1 MKQLKSLR
9 LKILLGFSAVL
20 VLFVV
25 MSVFI
30 YTQVNVF
37 NGSVKQIVTSD
48 VTKLIIDEK
57 LSGNIQKRIALVRGY
72 IIFGDPDYKKRFLE
86 TTEESKAFQEQLLAI
101 TTSQEAKDLVAKSV
115 QWRQV
120 IEQKLFPAYDSGNK
134 ELAIQILKDEV
145 TSKGREI
152 DEGFN
157 KLALTRESE
166 IHELGS
172 VLLSSGDRLEL
183 NIGTLSIIAI
193 IIGVILA
200 LFIANQIV
208 SPIIKV
214 VSRMKSISAG
224 NLTEDIMITNVK
236 DEIGQLVHASN
247 DMAESLRDII
257 VQVRINSE
265 QVAAAAE
272 DLTTSAEQTSHAT
285 EMISITMQDIASS
298 TEKEVQSAEETLE
311 TVSEIS
317 DRVQQIARNAHSVTD
332 AAMEA
337 AEKAAQGGGAIE
349 TVGKQMS
356 AIHQTVNGLS
366 KNIKGLGER
375 SHEIGQ
381 IIEVMAGISMQT
393 NLLALNAAIEAARA
407 GEQGRGFSIVANEVR
422 KLAEQSANSA
432 ERISQLIGMIQ
443 EEAAKAVQSVEFTTK
458 EVAVG
463 IEVVNMAGESF
474 EHIETAI
481 HEVSTQ
487 IQEVSSAVLHA
498 ASGTEQ
504 LVHAM
509 QFISEAS
516 GNIAAG
522 TQEASASAEEQLASM
537 EDISSS
543 AANLSTIAEELHV
556 IIRQFKV

>member
-1 MKQLKSLR
+1 MKKLKSLR

-37 NGSVKQIVTSD
+37 NGSVKQIVTND
-48 VTKLIIDEK
+48 VTKLVIDEK

-72 IIFGDPDYKKRFLE
+72 VLFGDPDYKKRFLE
-86 TTEESKAFQEQLLAI
+86 TTEESKEYQEKLLTI
-101 TTSQEAKDLVAKSV
+101 TTSQEAKDLIAKSV
-115 QWRQV
+115 QWRQLV
-120 IEQKLFPAYDSGNK
+120 EQKLFPAYDSGNK
-134 ELAIQILKDEV
+134 DLATQILKNEV
-145 TSKGREI
+145 TSTGREI

-166 IHELGS
+166 IQELGS
-172 VLLSSGDRLEL
+172 ALLSSGDSLQLKIE
-183 NIGTLSIIAI
+183 TLSIIAI
-193 IIGVILA
+193 VVGIILA
-200 LFIANQIV
+200 LLIANQIV
-208 SPIIKV
+208 APLIKIV
-214 VSRMKSISAG
+214 ARMKSIAEG
-224 NLTEDIMITNVK
+224 NLTEDKMITNVK
-236 DEIGQLVHASN
+236 DEVGQLVHASN
-247 DMAESLRDII
+247 EMVESLRDII

-272 DLTTSAEQTSHAT
+272 ELTTSAEQTSHAT
-285 EMISITMQDIASS
+285 EQISITMQDIASS

-311 TVSEIS
+311 TVSKIS
-317 DRVQQIARNAHSVTD
+317 DSVQQIARNAHSVKD
-332 AAMEA
+332 VAMEA
-337 AEKAAQGGGAIE
+337 AEKAAQGGSAIQ
-349 TVGKQMS
+349 TAGKQMD

-366 KNIKGLGER
+366 TNIKGLGER
-375 SHEIGQ
+375 SQEIGQ

-407 GEQGRGFSIVANEVR
+407 GEQGRGFAIVANEVR

-432 ERISQLIGMIQ
+432 ERISQLIGLIQ
-443 EEAAKAVQSVEFTTK
+443 EEAVKAVQSVEFTTK
-458 EVAVG
+458 EVAIG
-463 IEVVNMAGESF
+463 IEVVNTAGESF

-481 HEVSTQ
+481 NEVSTQ
-487 IQEVSSAVLHA
+487 IQEVSSGVLQV